1 MIKSK
6 RVRWARH
13 VACVGRRELHTW
25 FCCGDIREGY
35 HLEYI
40 GVDGMIILKWVF
52 KESVQRAWTGVMW
65 LRHGV
70 LRVW

>member
-40 GVDGMIILKWVF
+40 GVDGMIILKCG
-52 KESVQRAWTGVMW
+52 EYLG
-65 LRHGV
+65 
-70 LRVW
+70 